1 MFVPAN
7 RAPFAAFALPVRV
20 EKSRTTSM
28 TQQLGVQPRRLV
40 RKLQQSPRLSQP
52 TARKSPDRD
61 ATASNFGAISIAIDN

>member
-7 RAPFAAFALPVRV
+7 HAPFAAFALPVRV

-28 TQQLGVQPRRLV
+28 TQQLGVQPRLV

-52 TARKSPDRD
+52 IARKSPDRD